1 MHFYAEKLAFLE
13 HESDED
19 DLMKPVIINKSGL
32 DMQRLATEM
41 KSEEEILEPPQE
53 EEVLEEKE
61 QVALRMMQKFGYK
74 VGTGLG
80 KQSQGITTPLTIKK
94 TTDSSCV
101 IEQSSIN
108 INQLIKP

>member
-41 KSEEEILEPPQE
+41 KSEEEI
-53 EEVLEEKE
+53 LEEKE